1 MSIRV
6 EAKSL
11 DLALVR
17 AAGQLGVPQERL
29 AYEVEE
35 KSEGFLG
42 LFGKKVTV
50 KAWVKSDRPNRNDR
64 QQDRHHGR
72 RDDRRDD
79 RRHGARNESRFDN
92 RDDNQGETERKE
104 GDNRR
109 EAREGRSDGRGEGR
123 GESRGEGRRG
133 NDRNRS
139 RRNDRFQNRNARPTR
154 VVDSAEVGEDDD
166 DQNVV
171 VAQPLTEAQLTQ
183 VKAELSGFVAEIVQ
197 KMLGEEVTV
206 EANLE
211 GERMIFDIQN
221 EYLSAQIAKNI
232 KIAESFEH
240 LMRKKPR
247 ELKQELPFRVFV
259 DAMKAR
265 LSREAELA
273 EMAKDLSNK
282 VHESQRPIVLNYR
295 RSYDRKII
303 HMALDQDER
312 VFTKSIGKGPNRK
325 LMILPAGTSADIND
339 ATEIE
344 QN

>member
-17 AAGQLGVPQERL
+17 AAGQLGVSQDRL

-35 KSEGFLG
+35 KNDGFFG
-42 LFGKKVTV
+42 LFGKKVIV
-50 KAWVKSDRPNRNDR
+50 KAWIKSDRQNRPERN
-64 QQDRHHGR
+64 HGR
-72 RDDRRDD
+72 RDERRF
-79 RRHGARNESRFDN
+79 GNRNESRSESAED
-92 RDDNQGETERKE
+92 RGQDEERPE
-104 GDNRR
+104 GDKRR
-109 EAREGRSDGRGEGR
+109 EARNDSRPDGR
-123 GESRGEGRRG
+123 
-133 NDRNRS
+133 RNHDKHRA
-139 RRNDRFQNRNARPTR
+139 RRNDRFQNRPSRPTR
-154 VVDSAEVGEDDD
+154 TLEPGEIREDEE
-166 DQNVV
+166 DQTAI
-171 VAQPLTEAQLTQ
+171 VAQPLTEEQLLQ
-183 VKAELSGFVAEIVQ
+183 VKTELSSFAAEIVER
-197 KMLGEEVTV
+197 MLGETVDV
-206 EANLE
+206 EANLD

-221 EYLSAQIAKNI
+221 EYLAAQIGKNI

-259 DAMKAR
+259 DAMKTR

-273 EMAKDLSNK
+273 VMAKDLSNK

-325 LMILPAGTSADIND
+325 LMILPAGASSDINEP
-339 ATEIE
+339 TEID
-344 QN
+344 QD